1 MFPRSYA
8 VLWREGEGPISAG
21 ELVLGPTSLRL
32 ETGARHERISS
43 RVLQYRELSAIEQA
57 APSERIFG
65 RPTALIERRERKR
78 VSIAALD
85 GLGVEHEILE
95 RLAALVHPG
104 TGP

>member
-8 VLWREGEGPISAG
+8 VLWREGEGPVSAG

-32 ETGARHERISS
+32 ETGARRERLSS
-43 RVLQYRELSAIEQA
+43 RILQYRELSAIEQA
-57 APSERIFG
+57 APSDRIFG

-85 GLGVEHEILE
+85 GLGVAHEIVE
-95 RLAALVHPG
+95 RLAALAHPG
-104 TGP
+104 TDP